1 MLHTAMIIGPMSK
14 QDHKPPAAPSRLGA
28 IWAQTSAGVIGRD
41 GTMPWY
47 APEDLAHFKAVTV
60 GKPVIMGRRTWE
72 SFPACF
78 RPLPERTNI
87 VISRSAP
94 LDSKPVER
102 DGAFWVPSLD
112 AALTLAGNRSL
123 ASTPSQHS
131 DSPHQRVTAWI
142 IGGGSIYAEALSR
155 EDLPVFGC
163 VEIIERTLLDSLEDI
178 EIAGDTY
185 APELTT
191 EKLSKTNKPV
201 QWAAISQSTWERSEN
216 GYLLGPQGKEH
227 PMKYS
232 FQTLTRT

>member
-1 MLHTAMIIGPMSK
+1 MSK
-14 QDHKPPAAPSRLGA
+14 QDYQLPTANPRLGA
-28 IWAQTSAGVIGRD
+28 IWAQTNAGVIGRD

-47 APEDLAHFKAVTV
+47 APEDLRHFKAVTV
-60 GKPVIMGRRTWE
+60 GKPAIMGRRTWE

-87 VISRSAP
+87 VISSSAP
-94 LDSKPVER
+94 LDSKPVEH
-102 DGAFWVPSLD
+102 DGAFWVSSLD

-123 ASTPSQHS
+123 ASTPSRHS
-131 DSPHQRVTAWI
+131 DSPHQQVTVWI

-163 VEIIERTLLDSLEDI
+163 VEIIERTLLNSLEDI

-185 APELTT
+185 APKLTT
-191 EKLSKTNKPV
+191 EKLSRTNKPV
-201 QWAAISQSTWERSEN
+201 QWGTINQSTWERSEN
-216 GYLLGPQGKEH
+216 GYLLGPQGKKH

>member
-1 MLHTAMIIGPMSK
+1 MIIGAMSK
-14 QDHKPPAAPSRLGA
+14 QDHQLPTAPPRLGA

-41 GTMPWY
+41 GTMPWS

-94 LDSKPVER
+94 LGSKPVEC

-123 ASTPSQHS
+123 VSTPSRHS
-131 DSPHQRVTAWI
+131 DSPHQQVTVWI
-142 IGGGSIYAEALSR
+142 IGGGSVYAEALSR

-185 APELTT
+185 APKLTT
-191 EKLSKTNKPV
+191 EKLSRTNKPV
-201 QWAAISQSTWERSEN
+201 QSGTINQSTWERSEN
-216 GYLLGPQGKEH
+216 GYLLDPQGKKH

-232 FQTLTRT
+232 FQTLART